1 MPARRDRRGGLHRL
15 HRRHDRVGAQEPSA
29 PGGDGDGVLDGRQ
42 RAGRVARG
50 RIRAAV
56 QSLPAHEADHAAE
69 DPRQPGPSQGRGRD
83 RCRHRGAGATRGRAH
98 GEFAALKGPRA
109 RAICRTLCAVVPAKA
124 GTYNHRPLEYGSP
137 LSRGRR
143 REDLRNRNPAMTDS
157 LLCPDAF
164 LSPLEIDAVV
174 ARALV
179 EDLGRAGDVTSIA
192 TIPESASARAVVVAR
207 ESGVISGLPLA
218 AAAFAKLAPETA
230 ISAERRDGAS
240 VVGKTTL
247 MTLEGPARAVLAAER
262 VALNLLGHLS
272 GVATATHEFVRRVE
286 GTRTRICCTR
296 KTTPGLRALEK
307 YAVRCG
313 GGFNHR
319 FGLDDAMLIKDNHIA
334 VAGGIRAVL
343 ERARAS
349 AGHLVKI
356 EIEVDT
362 LDQLRE
368 VIAVGLADA
377 ALLDNMDAATLRQ
390 AVEMVGGRFPLEASG
405 GITLESI
412 AEIAKTGVDYASSGW
427 ITHSAPNLDVAL
439 DIEI

>member
-1 MPARRDRRGGLHRL
+1 M
-15 HRRHDRVGAQEPSA
+15 
-29 PGGDGDGVLDGRQ
+29 
-42 RAGRVARG
+42 
-50 RIRAAV
+50 I
-56 QSLPAHEADHAAE
+56 
-69 DPRQPGPSQGRGRD
+69 
-83 RCRHRGAGATRGRAH
+83 T
-98 GEFAALKGPRA
+98 
-109 RAICRTLCAVVPAKA
+109 T
-124 GTYNHRPLEYGSP
+124 
-137 LSRGRR
+137 
-143 REDLRNRNPAMTDS
+143 S

-174 ARALV
+174 TRALT

-192 TIPESASARAVVVAR
+192 TIPASASARAVVVAR
-207 ESGVISGLPLA
+207 EAGVISGLPLA

-240 VVGKTTL
+240 VAEKTTL

-272 GVATATHEFVRRVE
+272 GVATATQEFVRRVE